1 MHISFW
7 LTLKHE
13 ILHSITK
20 LYFSPMYC
28 QAPLLNHLLTVTVR
42 YSRCVLSTVIDSQA
56 FLLLNADSSI
66 FQWEKHLEQDE
77 SKHQAV
83 LLGDHI
89 CTHTHSYLSRSQRN
103 SKTQSDDTWF
113 LEQRVTTWDRSQETL
128 TETFQKQDV
137 KTPKNTLT
145 PCNDSSIWVLH
156 LIILCNL
163 IPFLSQQVSL
173 YRVVFHSTKEIWEHV
188 HPPWPFESTC
198 SLRWEWAKN
207 KEVTISIIFSV
218 AAKVGSLKPDVFF
231 LVCEWTLS
239 WRSVHIVCLQN
250 HWECSSCPNTRMS

>member
-28 QAPLLNHLLTVTVR
+28 QAPLLDHLFTLTVR

-113 LEQRVTTWDRSQETL
+113 LVQRVTTWDRSQETL

-137 KTPKNTLT
+137 KTPKNTMQGLFYLSLAFNHT
-145 PCNDSSIWVLH
+145 LQSHTIFKSAGVAISSCFPQH
-156 LIILCNL
+156 QRNL
-163 IPFLSQQVSL
+163 
-173 YRVVFHSTKEIWEHV
+173 R
-188 HPPWPFESTC
+188 TC
-198 SLRWEWAKN
+198 SPSVTFWKYLQS
-207 KEVTISIIFSV
+207 EV
-218 AAKVGSLKPDVFF
+218 
-231 LVCEWTLS
+231 
-239 WRSVHIVCLQN
+239 
-250 HWECSSCPNTRMS
+250 RMSEE